1 MVGATNLFDV
11 YDVSHN
17 TTKAG
22 GNDVSVLRLISAT
35 ASMYSDITLVCI
47 AIIYTQAK
55 I

>member
-1 MVGATNLFDV
+1 MVGATNLFDL

-47 AIIYTQAK
+47 AIMYTQAK